1 MRALPG
7 AREHP
12 TMVALMP
19 VAAASLLL
27 PLWVASAPLV
37 VAVDAADPVLRGA
50 VALALVEDGAVV
62 VAGSAESA
70 VLLRALSDGAGL
82 QLATVG
88 ASERAATVA
97 GGAPALMELEAIH
110 RALALVR
117 ATPPRPAEPPAAIF
131 LDVDDRA
138 AAVAASPR
146 LAESLAAALLDAS
159 VPLAPPAHAAERLCV
174 VATASELTLSW
185 GNSAA
190 RCDGRQVGVARAGL
204 SPRGVVDDALR
215 LRDAAAPPRPWRS
228 GGAAVSGPAASSTPT
243 ATATPASAPLL
254 KDGPGATALSATA
267 SSATAS
273 SATAPIPTALAA
285 PPSSAPASTAPAST
299 APAPS
304 APASSAPASTA
315 PASTAPVS
323 TAPVSTAT
331 VSTATVA
338 SPRRSA
344 RELAVDARVGALG
357 RPLALDPLVE
367 LELRWLPWR
376 GVAAGP
382 VVWLASSGAVEP
394 LPILELAAGGG
405 VGGSWSVADDVD
417 LGAAL
422 VLGGLAHGWRY
433 SGDDAGIAFDA
444 LLAAPLTLGWTPA
457 WLGGAWGASLA
468 LTPGAL
474 TRSRTHQ
481 IQGVASWERGALFLG
496 ISAGLTWDISASR
509 GAMENSSAPPRGVGD
524 G

>member
-299 APAPS
+299 AP
-304 APASSAPASTA
+304 
-315 PASTAPVS
+315 VS

>member
-12 TMVALMP
+12 TMVALMA

-62 VAGSAESA
+62 VAGSAASA

-117 ATPPRPAEPPAAIF
+117 ATPARPAEAPAAIF

-146 LAESLAAALLDAS
+146 LAESLAAALLEAS

-185 GNSAA
+185 GKSAA
-190 RCDGRQVGVARAGL
+190 RCDGRQMGVARAGL

-228 GGAAVSGPAASSTPT
+228 GSAAVSGPAVPPTLT
-243 ATATPASAPLL
+243 ATATPASAPLP
-254 KDGPGATALSATA
+254 KDGPG
-267 SSATAS
+267 ATAS
-273 SATAPIPTALAA
+273 SATAPIPTA
-285 PPSSAPASTAPAST
+285 PIPTAPIPT
-299 APAPS
+299 APIPTAS
-304 APASSAPASTA
+304 A
-315 PASTAPVS
+315 APVS
-323 TAPVSTAT
+323 TAPVSMAAVSTAPAPT
-331 VSTATVA
+331 APASTATVA

-394 LPILELAAGGG
+394 LPILELAVGGG

-417 LGAAL
+417 LGAGL

-444 LLAAPLTLGWTPA
+444 LLAAPLTLCWTPA

-474 TRSRTHQ
+474 TRSRAHQ
-481 IQGVASWERGALFLG
+481 IQGVVSWARGALFLG

-509 GAMENSSAPPRGVGD
+509 GPVENSSAPPRGVGD